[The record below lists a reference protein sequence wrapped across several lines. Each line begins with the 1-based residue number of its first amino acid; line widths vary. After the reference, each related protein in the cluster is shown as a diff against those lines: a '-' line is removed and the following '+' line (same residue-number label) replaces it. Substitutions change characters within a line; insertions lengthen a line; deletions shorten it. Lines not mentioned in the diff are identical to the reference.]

1 MTSNSDETSNYP
13 SVERTEEGR
22 FPKGVSG
29 NPAGRPKGSRNK
41 ITMLRLTLEEAVRN
55 DGIEEMYKVARKIID
70 QALEGDKD
78 SQKLVWQSFMSKG
91 AADPTAQGKDSVR
104 IEITGMSASEP
115 PPKAEIIDAEEADY
129 DEEQTDE

>member
-1 MTSNSDETSNYP
+1 MTTKSDETSNYP
-13 SVERTEEGR
+13 SEVERTEEGR

-29 NPAGRPKGSRNK
+29 NPAGRPKGSKNK

-91 AADPTAQGKDSVR
+91 AADPTSQGKDSVR
-104 IEITGMSASEP
+104 IEITGMSAQQP
-115 PPKAEIIDAEEADY
+115 PSAEVIDAEDADY
-129 DEEQTDE
+129 EEQADE